1 MERIYLILDTNGVAL
16 AQAVLESP
24 RITEI
29 VQLRLTKETELDFVQ
44 LGEIQCIGLDNS
56 TASLRGTVTMQ
67 RGERLVVRPTAT
79 LGEEARENL
88 RIQTDFE
95 SVMDPIPGY
104 WKGQM
109 AIRGHDLSCGGVA
122 FHTQQ
127 PLKAGESV
135 QIVLPVTDS
144 PMLLNTRILRE
155 LNTND
160 PWPLYAAR
168 FINLCLD
175 EEFAIRKAVF
185 SIQVE
190 NPRPKEKEGAK
201 A

>member
-1 MERIYLILDTNGVAL
+1 MERIYLILDKDGVAL

-29 VQLRLTKETELDFVQ
+29 VQLRLTKEMELDFVQ

-95 SVMDPIPGY
+95 SVMYPITGY

-127 PLKAGESV
+127 PLKAGETV
-135 QIVLPVTDS
+135 EIVLPVTDS

-190 NPRPKEKEGAK
+190 NPRPKDKEGAK

>member
-1 MERIYLILDTNGVAL
+1 MERIYLLLNKEGVAL

-24 RITEI
+24 RITEVI
-29 VQLRLTKETELDFVQ
+29 QLRLTKETELDFVQ
-44 LGEIQCIGLDNS
+44 IGEIQCIGLDNS
-56 TASLRGTVTMQ
+56 SASLRGTVTMQ

-95 SVMDPIPGY
+95 SVMYPITGC
-104 WKGQM
+104 WKGQRL
-109 AIRGHDLSCGGVA
+109 IKGHDLSCGGVA
-122 FHTQQ
+122 FHTPQE
-127 PLKAGESV
+127 LKAGETV

-144 PMLLNTRILRE
+144 PLLLNTRILRQ
-155 LNTND
+155 LNTDD

-168 FINLCLD
+168 FTNLCLD
-175 EEFAIRKAVF
+175 EEFTIRKAVF

-190 NPRPKEKEGAK
+190 NPKPKKEEDAQ

>member
-1 MERIYLILDTNGVAL
+1 MERIYLLLNKEGVAL

-24 RITEI
+24 RITE
-29 VQLRLTKETELDFVQ
+29 VMQLRLTKETELDFVQ

-56 TASLRGTVTMQ
+56 TQSLRGTVTMQ
-67 RGERLVVRPTAT
+67 RGERLVVKPTAT

-95 SVMDPIPGY
+95 SVMYPITGY
-104 WKGQM
+104 WKGQK

-127 PLKAGESV
+127 ALKAGETV

-144 PMLLNTRILRE
+144 PLLLNTRILRE
-155 LNTND
+155 LNTDD

-190 NPRPKEKEGAK
+190 NPKPKESKEA
-201 A
+201 

>member
-1 MERIYLILDTNGVAL
+1 MERIYLILDKDGVAL

-95 SVMDPIPGY
+95 SVMYPITGY

-127 PLKAGESV
+127 PLKAGETV

-144 PMLLNTRILRE
+144 PLLLNTRILRE

-190 NPRPKEKEGAK
+190 NPRPKEGAK

>member
-1 MERIYLILDTNGVAL
+1 MERLYLILNKEGTAL

-24 RITEI
+24 RITE
-29 VQLRLTKETELDFVQ
+29 VAQLRLTKETNLDFLQ
-44 LGEIQCIGLDNS
+44 IGEIQCIGLDNGS
-56 TASLRGTVTMQ
+56 PSMRGTVTMQ
-67 RGERLVVRPTAT
+67 RGERLVIRPGAM

-95 SVMDPIPGY
+95 SVMYPVTGY
-104 WKGQM
+104 WKGQR

-122 FHTQQ
+122 FHTEQA
-127 PLKAGESV
+127 LKTGETV

-144 PMLLNTRILRE
+144 PLLLNTRVLRP
-155 LNTND
+155 LNTDD
-160 PWPLYAAR
+160 PWPLYAGR
-168 FINLCLD
+168 FTNLCLD

-190 NPRPKEKEGAK
+190 NA
-201 A
+201 